1 MVLAGMGL
9 LACRKG
15 GAGDIAVSHEE
26 IPEELLDVPGPPLPD
41 VPMASRPVPA
51 SGELLPVIGLAV
63 GPAFAQ
69 SSGAAKDSAR
79 EVLQVLRGA
88 GGRLLDVPAHRPDA
102 EALLGE
108 LSTAA
113 GPGRS
118 GFLAARVWTSGREA
132 GQAQME
138 QSLGRLRRRRIDL
151 MQIHELTDFATQL
164 GTLRRWRV
172 IGHTRYIGATV
183 SRVADIATL
192 AQKLPNARL
201 DFVQVPYSIL
211 VRAAEERLLPVAA
224 EHGVAVLAAQPFAG
238 GRVFAT
244 LRQRPLPEWAAE
256 LECTT
261 WSQLLLKWLLAH
273 PAVGCVLPATH
284 DPRHMLDNTRAGR
297 GPLPDAAQRRQLA
310 GLFV

>member
-1 MVLAGMGL
+1 MRWSAS
-9 LACRKG
+9 RWPPNDTTTDH
-15 GAGDIAVSHEE
+15 GARRDIAVSHEE

-41 VPMASRPVPA
+41 VPMASRPIPA

-63 GPAFAQ
+63 GPVFAQ

-118 GFLAARVWTSGREA
+118 GLLAARVW
-132 GQAQME
+132 
-138 QSLGRLRRRRIDL
+138 
-151 MQIHELTDFATQL
+151 
-164 GTLRRWRV
+164 
-172 IGHTRYIGATV
+172 
-183 SRVADIATL
+183 
-192 AQKLPNARL
+192 
-201 DFVQVPYSIL
+201 
-211 VRAAEERLLPVAA
+211 
-224 EHGVAVLAAQPFAG
+224 
-238 GRVFAT
+238 
-244 LRQRPLPEWAAE
+244 
-256 LECTT
+256 
-261 WSQLLLKWLLAH
+261 SQLLLQWLLAH

-310 GLFV
+310 GLFA